1 MVINHE
7 TPIIMEI
14 KCLLFSI
21 GQSKSKKNELQNY
34 EIKSCNSSH
43 HGALMPLMPINLPN
57 GHQKPINRRSF
68 QREGVMKNHPEN
80 YPEEFTAQRSS
91 PALKKLCCKHYK
103 MI

>member
-14 KCLLFSI
+14 KCPLLSI
-21 GQSKSKKNELQNY
+21 GQPKSKKKELQNY

-43 HGALMPLMPINLPN
+43 HGALMPLMPINRPN

-68 QREGVMKNHPEN
+68 QRERVLKNHLEN
-80 YPEEFTAQRSS
+80 YPEEFSA
-91 PALKKLCCKHYK
+91 
-103 MI
+103 

>member
-14 KCLLFSI
+14 KCSLFSI
-21 GQSKSKKNELQNY
+21 GQSKSKKKELQIY

-43 HGALMPLMPINLPN
+43 HGALISLMPINLPN

-68 QREGVMKNHPEN
+68 QRKRVRKNHLKSF
-80 YPEEFTAQRSS
+80 EEIVLEISAQKE
-91 PALKKLCCKHYK
+91 ALLP
-103 MI
+103 